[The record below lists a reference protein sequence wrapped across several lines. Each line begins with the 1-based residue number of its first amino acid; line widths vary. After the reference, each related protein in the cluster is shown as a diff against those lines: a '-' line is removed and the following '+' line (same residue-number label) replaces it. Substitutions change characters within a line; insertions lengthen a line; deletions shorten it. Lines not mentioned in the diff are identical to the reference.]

1 MYNIKPNYWV
11 PCLGVAFIWYDP
23 DSSLNAR
30 EERTLLVYH
39 GLILSLIIT
48 LGLAICMGAAPV

>member
-1 MYNIKPNYWV
+1 MSNIKPNYWV

-48 LGLAICMGAAPV
+48 LGLAICIEAAPV